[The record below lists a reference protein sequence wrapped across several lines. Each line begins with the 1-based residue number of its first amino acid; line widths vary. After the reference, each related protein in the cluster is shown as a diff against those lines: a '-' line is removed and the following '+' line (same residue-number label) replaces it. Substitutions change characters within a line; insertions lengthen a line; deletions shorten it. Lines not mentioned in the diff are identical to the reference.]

1 MRLDEDAT
9 TVSGTDF
16 LADRCLLCR
25 RIRPVESSEH
35 AAAEWDELSGLLHR
49 YRIGLAE
56 VVVSDTYCEGCAVF
70 YRQLL
75 TYGYPGQ
82 GLEGCAAHVRAA
94 T

>member
-1 MRLDEDAT
+1 MRPDEGAPP
-9 TVSGTDF
+9 VSGTDF

-25 RIRPVESSEH
+25 RIRPVESSER

-49 YRIGLAE
+49 YRIRLAE
-56 VVVSDTYCEGCAVF
+56 IVVSDTYCEECAVF

-82 GLEGCAAHVRAA
+82 GVEGWTAHVRA
-94 T
+94 TT